1 MASRERPDRSMR
13 FAPCGEQGLGAWR
26 GPQQRRHGLARHRL
40 RVGCSAPQQGGNATQ
55 RQAHRDSGHGVLLC
69 VEQGNAHPRRG
80 QGPRSGKLRAS
91 RSGDLLA
98 QHQGQQQ
105 VKARIRRHRPS
116 LDAGQ
121 RELRRHAVGIGTGP
135 TTHPGHQV
143 MANRHRAGIY
153 EAGDDCDASELDF
166 RATEVADEGLVD
178 AMSTVA
184 ASVWGD
190 RSACTIGR

>member
-1 MASRERPDRSMR
+1 M
-13 FAPCGEQGLGAWR
+13 
-26 GPQQRRHGLARHRL
+26 
-40 RVGCSAPQQGGNATQ
+40 
-55 RQAHRDSGHGVLLC
+55 
-69 VEQGNAHPRRG
+69 
-80 QGPRSGKLRAS
+80 
-91 RSGDLLA
+91 
-98 QHQGQQQ
+98 

-121 RELRRHAVGIGTGP
+121 RGLRRHAVGIGTGP
-135 TTHPGHQV
+135 TTLPGHQV
-143 MANRHRAGIY
+143 MANRHRAGFY

-190 RSACTIGR
+190 RSAWTIGR